1 MNIDT
6 IKPCFFVIQIGN
18 IWWNQLPCHTIL
30 GSQTTHEYE
39 AMKCVLGS
47 IIRNQIHMNILNY
60 KITYIYMNVTE
71 WGKHSNG
78 HFLFQGP
85 SQTKK
90 TSWALQ
96 HFPAVW
102 PFLKTSSSCFSRHD
116 QCAMTQLVE
125 SQNPQLH
132 PSEKSRNESDFFRWF
147 FFTFQ
152 HIPNLTISRRIPHN
166 ISKKYLR
173 SIQIPGRFNK
183 INKTSVNFWQEQ
195 QHLKCRDDHRSN
207 HFGPE
212 GTEFPCF
219 HSEWFGANP
228 ISGNLHL
235 YPFV

>member
-60 KITYIYMNVTE
+60 KITYIYICMNVTE

-147 FFTFQ
+147 LNIPTFQ
-152 HIPNLTISRRIPHN
+152 IWQFREEFHTTSLKN
-166 ISKKYLR
+166 ISDPSKSQEDSTK
-173 SIQIPGRFNK
+173 SIKHRW
-183 INKTSVNFWQEQ
+183 TSDRN
-195 QHLKCRDDHRSN
+195 S
-207 HFGPE
+207 
-212 GTEFPCF
+212 
-219 HSEWFGANP
+219 S
-228 ISGNLHL
+228 I
-235 YPFV
+235 